1 MYLYLEYE
9 EESIIDA
16 YTSVNRDDSLIDGS
30 IIHFCGR
37 MWNITG
43 TIYTLYLGSTNIS
56 EDIEQDFES
65 SEFNFGL

>member
-30 IIHFCGR
+30 IIHFYGR